1 MQQVDESNLL
11 TAIPTAADLKLS
23 TAAIKRMRNRQ
34 QEHQLKIKGKT
45 RLPDN
50 TDGSRLIA
58 K

>member
-1 MQQVDESNLL
+1 MDESNLL

-34 QEHQLKIKGKT
+34 QEHQLRIKGKT